1 MLQRVVVQRDN
12 ENNIIKDL
20 LRKTNLS
27 EKFHDPIPKRLIQK
41 PKLPELCSTFPTHCL
56 NMIQPSVKFYE
67 YIQYGLGV
75 GSQT

>member
-1 MLQRVVVQRDN
+1 MLQRVVVERDN

-27 EKFHDPIPKRLIQK
+27 EKFHDPIWLIQK
-41 PKLPELCSTFPTHCL
+41 PKLPELCSMFPTHCL
-56 NMIQPSVKFYE
+56 NMIQRSVKFYE